1 MITGYNTDV
10 RHRSEVF
17 HVQTED
23 KGLANPSIESLVYV
37 GGRILLRRRSG
48 YGRLLA
54 DGGGKEAIAALMEQQ
69 HRTMIAEIRA
79 GRLDSEVGLAPIP
92 AAEELVPPEV
102 PAGGHSPAREQ
113 TPSLDQVILDY
124 LSSEAEQ
131 EHLVLVMDSPDE
143 LRRGEESLL
152 AFRAQSSIGGRRLKD
167 AKVEVRL
174 ISTEAEPMVLAAG
187 STDAQGTLEVRIH
200 LPATLRSGTAALIV
214 AATSEVGTAEIKQL
228 I

>member
-10 RHRSEVF
+10 RHRGEVF

-23 KGLANPSIESLVYV
+23 KGLANPSLESLVYV
-37 GGRILLRRRSG
+37 GGRILLRRRSD
-48 YGRLLA
+48 YARLLA

-69 HRTMIAEIRA
+69 HRKMIAEIRA
-79 GRLDSEVGLAPIP
+79 GRLDSEVGLAPSP
-92 AAEELVPPEV
+92 AAEAAKPTGVPGEGP
-102 PAGGHSPAREQ
+102 SPASDQ
-113 TPSLDQVILDY
+113 APSLDQVILDY

-143 LRRGEESLL
+143 LHRGEESLL
-152 AFRAQSSIGGRRLKD
+152 AFRAQSSIGGRPLKN

-174 ISTEAEPMVLAAG
+174 ISTEAEPVVLASG
-187 STDAQGTLEVRIH
+187 LTDAQGALEVRIH
-200 LPATLRSGTAALIV
+200 LPAELRSGTAALIV